1 MHRPAYPVNEI
12 ARLKD
17 LFSHELLD
25 TAPDEFLDSVTHLAQ
40 KVFHVKTVLISLID
54 ANRQWF
60 KSRQGLDASETPRDI
75 SFCGHV
81 ILQDDIFEISDALE
95 DQRFA
100 LNPLVTGNPWIR
112 FYVGIPIKSARGN
125 NLGTLCMI
133 DDHPRTLTQEERA
146 FLVDFKNII
155 QTYII
160 NQHQNK
166 TFQLIMDSVQEG
178 IIVHDRSGRIVFI
191 NPAAHDLLGDSVMPL
206 FGQSSW
212 TQGQESSQQSSS
224 HMDEVNDIMIALHR
238 EVLPH
243 EGHTVLTKLDGQK
256 VQVHFQIEPLIRGG
270 ILTNTILVLQTD

>member
-1 MHRPAYPVNEI
+1 MQRPAYPVNEI
-12 ARLKD
+12 TRLKD

-25 TAPDEFLDSVTHLAQ
+25 TSPDEFLDSVTHLAQ

>member
-1 MHRPAYPVNEI
+1 MQRPAYPVDEI

-25 TAPDEFLDSVTHLAQ
+25 TTPDEFLDSVTHLAQ
-40 KVFHVKTVLISLID
+40 NVFHVKTVLISLVD

-60 KSRQGLDASETPRDI
+60 KSRQGLDACETPRDI

-81 ILQDDIFEISDALE
+81 ILQNDIFEISDALE

-100 LNPLVTGNPWIR
+100 DNPLVTGNPLIR
-112 FYVGIPIKSARGN
+112 FYVGIPIKSSRGH
-125 NLGTLCMI
+125 NLGTLCLI
-133 DDHPRTLTQEERA
+133 DDHPRTLTAEERA

-191 NPAAHDLLGDSVMPL
+191 NPAAHDLLGDSLMPL

-212 TQGQESSQQSSS
+212 TRGKVFSQQSASS
-224 HMDEVNDIMIALHR
+224 MTEVSDLMIALHR
-238 EVLPH
+238 EVLPY
-243 EGHTVLTKLDGQK
+243 EGHTVLTKVDGQK
-256 VQVHFQIEPLIRGG
+256 IQVYFQIEPLIRGG
-270 ILTNTILVLQTD
+270 ILTNTIIVLQTD

>member
-1 MHRPAYPVNEI
+1 MQRPAYPVNEI

-25 TAPDEFLDSVTHLAQ
+25 TTPDEFLDSVTHLAQ
-40 KVFHVKTVLISLID
+40 NVFHVKTVLISLID

-60 KSRQGLDASETPRDI
+60 KSRQGLDAAETPRDI

-100 LNPLVTGNPWIR
+100 DNPLVTGNPLIR

-125 NLGTLCMI
+125 NLGTLCLI
-133 DDHPRTLTQEERA
+133 DDHPRTLTQDERA

-191 NPAAHDLLGDSVMPL
+191 NPAAHDLLGDSLMPL
-206 FGQSSW
+206 LGQSSW
-212 TQGQESSQQSSS
+212 TKGKELSKQATSNLT
-224 HMDEVNDIMIALHR
+224 EVNDMMIALHR
-238 EVLPH
+238 EVLPY
-243 EGHTVLTKLDGQK
+243 EGHTVLTKVDGQK
-256 VQVHFQIEPLIRGG
+256 VQVYFQIEPLIRGG
-270 ILTNTILVLQTD
+270 ILANTILVLQTD

>member
-1 MHRPAYPVNEI
+1 MQKPAYPANEI

-25 TAPDEFLDSVTHLAQ
+25 TTPDEFLDSVTHLAQ
-40 KVFHVKTVLISLID
+40 NVFHVKTVLISLID

-60 KSRQGLDASETPRDI
+60 KSRQGLDAAETPRDI

-95 DQRFA
+95 DQRFVD
-100 LNPLVTGNPWIR
+100 NPLVTGNPLIR

-125 NLGTLCMI
+125 NLGTLCLI

-178 IIVHDRSGRIVFI
+178 IIVHDRIGRIVFI
-191 NPAAHDLLGDSVMPL
+191 NPAAHDLLGDSLMPL
-206 FGQSSW
+206 LGQSSW
-212 TQGQESSQQSSS
+212 TKGKELSKQATSNLT
-224 HMDEVNDIMIALHR
+224 EVNDMMIALHR
-238 EVLPH
+238 EVLPY
-243 EGHTVLTKLDGQK
+243 EGHTVLTKVDGQK
-256 VQVHFQIEPLIRGG
+256 VQVYFQIEPLIRGG